1 MEQNEGGIITKKV
14 LKDIPLIGA
23 VQGVLEIPSYAIVYA
38 LDEHPVFI
46 ERSNSSI
53 KLLERELSKSNL
65 DPKMRKVIEND
76 LDQLKKKQKELLD
89 SGKGLKDNMYAK
101 KIYWSWLLGN
111 FDGDI
116 KHNIFDS
123 DYVTDKLDSSYNR
136 AQERNTEINKVK
148 LI

>member
-1 MEQNEGGIITKKV
+1 
-14 LKDIPLIGA
+14 
-23 VQGVLEIPSYAIVYA
+23 
-38 LDEHPVFI
+38 
-46 ERSNSSI
+46 
-53 KLLERELSKSNL
+53 
-65 DPKMRKVIEND
+65 MRKVIEND